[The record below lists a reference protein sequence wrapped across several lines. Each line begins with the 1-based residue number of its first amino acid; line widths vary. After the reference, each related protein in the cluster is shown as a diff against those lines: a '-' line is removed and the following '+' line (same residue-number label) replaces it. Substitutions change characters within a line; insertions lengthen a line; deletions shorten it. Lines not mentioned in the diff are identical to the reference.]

1 MAGSSTL
8 FARFSLDYADHPK
21 IQCLSDAA
29 FRAHVEMI
37 LYARRYMTDGRIPK
51 RFAKRFASEALS
63 ELLSNDEANPS
74 VYEDEDGDYWLHGFA
89 DMQETRDEIETRR
102 LVNAE
107 NGRRGGLARKR
118 TAKRSGS
125 ESLSEGSSEIEAE
138 TETETE
144 TEKSSSSTNA
154 DASEDGRDDVDGL
167 CQHLAERIVGN
178 GNKAPTIGKA
188 WKRAA
193 RLMLDNDKR
202 DLSDAHRL
210 IDWCQADSF
219 WMGNILSM
227 PKFREKYDQLRMR
240 AGTAAPAH
248 APSPAD
254 DDWEEPEEDRAMYE
268 AYDAQMR
275 ALEEANR

>member
-1 MAGSSTL
+1 MMARPSSVL

-51 RFAKRFASEALS
+51 RFAKRFATESLS
-63 ELLSNDEANPS
+63 ELLSNDDANPS
-74 VYEDEDGDYWLHGFA
+74 LYEGEDGDYWLHGFA

-118 TAKRSGS
+118 NAKRTAS
-125 ESLSEGSSEIEAE
+125 ESLSKGSSENVAE

-144 TEKSSSSTNA
+144 TDKSSSSANA
-154 DASEDGRDDVDGL
+154 DASEDGRDDVDDL
-167 CQHLAERIVGN
+167 CRHLADRIVGN
-178 GNKAPTIGKA
+178 GNKAPTIGKT

-193 RLMLDNDKR
+193 RLMLDADKR
-202 DLSDAHRL
+202 DEAEAHRL

-219 WMGNILSM
+219 WMSNILSM
-227 PKFREKYDQLRMR
+227 PKFREKYDQLRLR
-240 AGTAAPAH
+240 AGVAVSQAAPVNDEFI
-248 APSPAD
+248 APAPPPAYLMD
-254 DDWEEPEEDRAMYE
+254 PAYFDQFED
-268 AYDAQMR
+268 
-275 ALEEANR
+275 

>member
-1 MAGSSTL
+1 MSRSSTL

-51 RFAKRFASEALS
+51 RFAKRFATESLT

-74 VYEDEDGDYWLHGFA
+74 VYEGEDGDYWLHGFA
-89 DMQETRDEIETRR
+89 DMQETRDEIQTRR

-118 TAKRSGS
+118 VAKRTAS
-125 ESLSEGSSEIEAE
+125 ESLSEGSSEIKAE

-144 TEKSSSSTNA
+144 TEKTSSSPNA
-154 DASEDGRDDVDGL
+154 DASEDGREDVDNL
-167 CQHLAERIVGN
+167 CHHLAERIVNN
-178 GNKAPTIGKA
+178 GNKPPTITVA
-188 WKRAA
+188 WKRSA
-193 RLMLDNDKR
+193 RLMLDR
-202 DLSDAHRL
+202 DDRDQTEAHRL

-219 WMGNILSM
+219 WMSNILSM
-227 PKFREKYDQLRMR
+227 PKFREKYDQLRLR
-240 AGTAAPAH
+240 AGAVATRVI
-248 APSPAD
+248 D
-254 DDWEEPEEDRAMYE
+254 DEDDWEEPVENRAAYE

-275 ALEEANR
+275 ALEEAAR

>member
-1 MAGSSTL
+1 MARSSSTL

-21 IQCLSDAA
+21 IQCLSDGA

-51 RFAKRFASEALS
+51 RFAKRFATESLT

-74 VYEDEDGDYWLHGFA
+74 LSIGDDGDYWIHGFT
-89 DMQETRDEIETRR
+89 DMQETRDEIESKR

-118 TAKRSGS
+118 NAKRMAS
-125 ESLSEGSSEIEAE
+125 ESLSESGSENVAE

-144 TEKSSSSTNA
+144 TEKTSSSANA
-154 DASEDGRDDVDGL
+154 DASEDGRDDVDSL
-167 CQHLAERIVGN
+167 CSHLAQRIIGN
-178 GNKAPTIGKA
+178 GNKPPTITQA

-193 RLMLDNDKR
+193 RLLLDR
-202 DLSDAHRL
+202 DNRDEAEAHRL

-219 WMGNILSM
+219 WMSNILSM
-227 PKFREKYDQLRMR
+227 PKFREKYDQLRLR
-240 AGTAAPAH
+240 AGAAVAPA
-248 APSPAD
+248 AAD
-254 DDWEEPEEDRAMYE
+254 EDDWAEPVENRA
-268 AYDAQMR
+268 AYDAWDAHMR
-275 ALEEANR
+275 ALEEAQQR